1 MQIFGGLE
9 KKKKKKKKKK
19 KSKKLTQNK
28 KMTEKSLSNLI
39 AKKEDAYKIEMKE
52 LNEEAD
58 RFENDFIKRLEA
70 GEEPVGEL
78 QQHQQKK
85 PSEEK
90 LETESEKSSMFGED
104 NDVDDDESDKQLNKI
119 KKNNSPDNK
128 LLPEE
133 ITIGSVRASV
143 KRDITK
149 TRRYRVFPCYIFFLI
164 FFCLAIG
171 IGNMSNDDRYYMAN
185 AIRNLVNHD
194 TFLENHTVD
203 DFYSWTGASMR
214 RLWSKR
220 DLASSLVPLD
230 SNLLVGFVHF
240 RQWRVSP
247 EYCNKSPQVS
257 LLSTEAKK
265 LLPRLCHSEYS
276 PDNVDVDPYGPQLR
290 WEPVKMQTFAVS
302 SVPLAAQLKTYDDLE
317 TAFPVS
323 IYANETLES
332 ALQQV
337 QLLQTQN
344 WIDSSTRVVAMD
356 LLFYNPNVATFTLFH
371 LITEIDSTGDLI
383 PSSKSTYFR
392 YLRADE
398 STLSGFLLFLDVVV
412 FTFAVWFLI
421 DIWMT
426 VNNQRKLNGEGKR
439 CFGMFHAI
447 GFWEVYYFGLIIMLI
462 LRSAFRFWL
471 WASGAEISES
481 WISNNSHKYG
491 GDEDKLMFQ
500 FACDYTVK
508 YQQVLLLDAWVAIF
522 AWLRLFEFLQY
533 NERLNLVTETVAI
546 SFGQLG
552 AMVIIFLIILFG
564 FSIAGRIFYG
574 HAIFEFRT
582 LLDTAGYLLRLVFS
596 ADLGDYL
603 DLEKVQPV
611 ITPLFIFSF
620 FILTWLILLN
630 MVLAII
636 AGSFGLLQERANK
649 SAKSWFSM
657 FEDVKKAFVRILPVR
672 VQRSW
677 AKRQG
682 LPEPED
688 RIKVRMDLL
697 RELKKLERET
707 EDKNPAS
714 PKKNKK
720 KPAKDAAGETDPDGY
735 IEKELFIQDITRD
748 IMSKSTAE
756 HIYEKAAANIS
767 GPQERTFKLSERFA
781 HHLSKRLVQIENQI
795 MGQQSNIDR
804 IPAIEKSSIRQHIIN
819 LQPKVDRL
827 NVLQDDIR
835 RELCEIHAN
844 LPIHFNEIRGEF
856 SHQMANL
863 EVIHSQRVAPQ
874 LQSLINRGNRQM

>member
-1 MQIFGGLE
+1 MA
-9 KKKKKKKKKK
+9 
-19 KSKKLTQNK
+19 QNS
-28 KMTEKSLSNLI
+28 MSQLVSQ
-39 AKKEDAYKIEMKE
+39 KEGEYKVEMKQ

-58 RFENDFIKRLEA
+58 RFEDEFIKRVEA
-70 GEEPVGEL
+70 GEEDVGKL
-78 QQHQQKK
+78 QTMQPRKRNHRDNVDTDAD
-85 PSEEK
+85 SDDSSLFADEEEQLK
-90 LETESEKSSMFGED
+90 EQLAKE
-104 NDVDDDESDKQLNKI
+104 NDTH
-119 KKNNSPDNK
+119 DNK

-149 TRRYRVFPCYIFFLI
+149 TRRYRVFPLYIFFLI

-185 AIRNLVNHD
+185 AIRHLVNHD
-194 TFLENHTVD
+194 VFLDNHTVD
-203 DFYSWTGASMR
+203 DFYSWLGDSIR

-220 DLASSLVPLD
+220 DVESTLVPLD

-240 RQWRVSP
+240 RQWRVTP
-247 EYCNKSPQVS
+247 EYCNRSPQIS

-276 PDNVDVDPYGPQLR
+276 PDNVDSDPYGPELR
-290 WEPVKMQTFAVS
+290 WKPVKLKINEVN
-302 SVPLAAQLKTYDDLE
+302 SVPLAAQLKTYNDLDN
-317 TAFPVS
+317 AFPVS
-323 IYANETLES
+323 IYANETLEA
-332 ALQQV
+332 ALQEV

-344 WIDSSTRVVAMD
+344 WMDSSTRAVAMD

-398 STLSGFLLFLDVVV
+398 DQLSGFLLFLDIVV
-412 FTFAVWFLI
+412 FLFTVWFLI
-421 DIWMT
+421 DLWLT

-439 CFGMFHAI
+439 FFGLFHAI
-447 GFWEVYYFGLIIMLI
+447 GFWEVYYFGLIIMLV

-471 WASGAEISES
+471 WSSGAEISTNWVSE
-481 WISNNSHKYG
+481 NSYKYG
-491 GDEDKLMFQ
+491 GDEDKMMFQ

-508 YQQVLLLDAWVAIF
+508 YQQVLILDAWVAIF

-611 ITPLFIFSF
+611 ITPLYIFSF

-649 SAKSWFSM
+649 SAKSWFSIL
-657 FEDVKKAFVRILPVR
+657 EDFKKALVRILPVKL
-672 VQRSW
+672 QRSW
-677 AKRQG
+677 AKRNG

-688 RIKVRMDLL
+688 RLQVRMNLL
-697 RELKKLERET
+697 KELKKIET
-707 EDKNPAS
+707 TNDGNNDDSDPSSPDEKKRKAS
-714 PKKNKK
+714 K
-720 KPAKDAAGETDPDGY
+720 KPDETQKNNETKTADGY
-735 IEKELFIQDITRD
+735 IQKQVFIQDVTRD
-748 IMSKSTAE
+748 IMSKATAA

-767 GPQERTFKLSERFA
+767 GPQEKSFKLSERFA

-804 IPAIEKSSIRQHIIN
+804 IPAIEKSSIRQHIVN

-827 NVLQDDIR
+827 NLLQDDIR
-835 RELCEIHAN
+835 RELSEIHAN
-844 LPIHFNEIRGEF
+844 LPIHFNEIRGDF

-874 LQSLINRGNRQM
+874 LQSLIDRSRGL